1 MLIVKDLSIERLDKK
16 IFENINLSLSPGNI
30 TILKGKNGS
39 GKTTLLKAILNL
51 IEPSFGSIYWKGKL
65 LKKNLYDFYN
75 HVTYIADT
83 TSSLRKLTIKDNIN
97 IWKKFFIS
105 NINDAQ
111 IETALKTLK
120 LDNYLNKKVGTLS
133 FGETKKLEFLRLI
146 IENKK
151 VWILDEPLSNLD
163 EDSIELMKQTFEDHC
178 SKEGSIIFSSHQNP
192 GIYVTEEIQ
201 LIK

>member
-1 MLIVKDLSIERLDKK
+1 MIIIKDLSVDRLDKR
-16 IFENINLSLSPGNI
+16 IFEKINFSLASGGI

-39 GKTTLLKAILNL
+39 GKTTLLKAILNI
-51 IEPSFGSIYWKGKL
+51 IEPSEGSIYWKGKL

-75 HVTYIADT
+75 NITYIADK
-83 TSSLRKLTIKDNIN
+83 TSSLTKLTVKDNIN
-97 IWKKFFIS
+97 IWKKIFSS
-105 NINDAQ
+105 NINDSQ

-120 LDNYLNKKVGTLS
+120 LENYLNRKVETLS
-133 FGETKKLEFLRLI
+133 LGETKKLEFLRLI

-151 VWILDEPLSNLD
+151 LWLLDEPLSSLD

-192 GIYVTEEIQ
+192 GIYVTEEIN
-201 LIK
+201 L

>member
-39 GKTTLLKAILNL
+39 GKTTLLKTILNL
-51 IEPSFGSIYWKGKL
+51 LEPSFGSIYWKGKL

-83 TSSLRKLTIKDNIN
+83 TSSLKKLTIKDNIN

-146 IENKK
+146 MENKK

-192 GIYVTEEIQ
+192 GIYVTEEIN
-201 LIK
+201 L

>member
-51 IEPSFGSIYWKGKL
+51 LEPSFGSIYWKGKL

-75 HVTYIADT
+75 HVTYIGDT
-83 TSSLRKLTIKDNIN
+83 TSSLRKLTIKENIN

-120 LDNYLNKKVGTLS
+120 LDIYLNKKVGTLS

-146 IENKK
+146 MENKK
-151 VWILDEPLSNLD
+151 VSILDEPLSNLD

-192 GIYVTEEIQ
+192 GIYVTEEIN
-201 LIK
+201 L

>member
-1 MLIVKDLSIERLDKK
+1 MIIVKDLSVERLDKK
-16 IFENINLSLSPGNI
+16 IFENINLSLTSGNI

-39 GKTTLLKAILNL
+39 GKTTLLKALLNI

-75 HVTYIADT
+75 NVTYIADT
-83 TSSLRKLTIKDNIN
+83 TSSLRKLSIKDNIN

-105 NINDAQ
+105 KINDAQ

-120 LDNYLNKKVGTLS
+120 LDNYLNKKVVELS

-146 IENKK
+146 IENKN

-163 EDSIELMKQTFEDHC
+163 EDSIELIKQTFADHC
-178 SKEGSIIFSSHQNP
+178 AKEGSIIFSSHQNP

-201 LIK
+201 L

>member
-16 IFENINLSLSPGNI
+16 IFENINLSLAPGNI
-30 TILKGKNGS
+30 TILRGKNGA
-39 GKTTLLKAILNL
+39 GKTTLLKAILNI

-75 HVTYIADT
+75 HVTYIPDT
-83 TSSLRKLTIKDNIN
+83 TSSLKKLTIKDNIN
-97 IWKKFFIS
+97 IWKSFFTS
-105 NINDAQ
+105 NITNEQ

-146 IENKK
+146 IENKN

-178 SKEGSIIFSSHQNP
+178 AKEGSIIFSSHQNP
-192 GIYVTEEIQ
+192 GIYVTEEMQ
-201 LIK
+201 L

>member
-1 MLIVKDLSIERLDKK
+1 MIIVKNLSVERLDKK
-16 IFENINLSLSPGNI
+16 IFENINLSLTPGNI

-39 GKTTLLKAILNL
+39 GKTTLLKALLNI

-83 TSSLRKLTIKDNIN
+83 TSSLSKLSIKDNIN

-105 NINDAQ
+105 KINDTQ

-120 LDNYLNKKVGTLS
+120 LDNYLNKKVGELS
-133 FGETKKLEFLRLI
+133 FGESKKLEFLRLV
-146 IENKK
+146 IESKN
-151 VWILDEPLSNLD
+151 VWILDEPLSSLD
-163 EDSIELMKQTFEDHC
+163 EDSVELIKQTFEDHVA
-178 SKEGSIIFSSHQNP
+178 KEGSIIFSSHQNP
-192 GIYVTEEIQ
+192 GIYVSEEIQ
-201 LIK
+201 L

>member
-1 MLIVKDLSIERLDKK
+1 MIIVKNLTVERLNKK
-16 IFENINLSLSPGNI
+16 IFENINLSLTPGNI

-39 GKTTLLKAILNL
+39 GKTTLLKTILNI
-51 IEPSFGSIYWKGKL
+51 IEPSFGSIYWRGKL

-83 TSSLRKLTIKDNIN
+83 TSSLKKLTIKDNIS

-105 NINDAQ
+105 KINDAQ
-111 IETALKTLK
+111 IETVLKKLE
-120 LDNYLNKKVGTLS
+120 LDNYLDKKVGTLS

-146 IENKK
+146 IENKN
-151 VWILDEPLSNLD
+151 VWILDEPFSNLD
-163 EDSIELMKQTFEDHC
+163 EDSIELIKQTFLDHC

-201 LIK
+201 L

>member
-51 IEPSFGSIYWKGKL
+51 LEPSFGSIYWKGKL

-192 GIYVTEEIQ
+192 GIYVTEEIN
-201 LIK
+201 L

>member
-16 IFENINLSLSPGNI
+16 IFANINLSLSPGNI

-51 IEPSFGSIYWKGKL
+51 LEPSFGSIYWKGKL

-75 HVTYIADT
+75 HVTYIGDT
-83 TSSLRKLTIKDNIN
+83 TSSLRKLTIRDNVN

-105 NINDAQ
+105 KISDTQ
-111 IETALKTLK
+111 IETALKTLR

-146 IENKK
+146 IENKN

-163 EDSIELMKQTFEDHC
+163 EDSIELLKQTFEDHC

-201 LIK
+201 L

>member
-1 MLIVKDLSIERLDKK
+1 MLIVKDLSIQRLEKT
-16 IFENINLSLSPGNI
+16 IFENISLSLSPRNI
-30 TILKGKNGS
+30 IFLKGKNGS
-39 GKTTLLKAILNL
+39 GKTTLLKAILNI

-75 HVTYIADT
+75 NVTYIADT

-105 NINDAQ
+105 NINDDQ
-111 IETALKTLK
+111 IETALETLK

-146 IENKK
+146 MENKK

-163 EDSIELMKQTFEDHC
+163 EDSIDLMKQTFEDHC

-192 GIYVTEEIQ
+192 GIYVTEEIN
-201 LIK
+201 L

>member
-1 MLIVKDLSIERLDKK
+1 MLIVKDLSVERLDKK
-16 IFENINLSLSPGNI
+16 IFENINLSLTSGNI

-51 IEPSFGSIYWKGKL
+51 IEPSFGSIFWKGKL
-65 LKKNLYDFYN
+65 LKRNLYDFYN
-75 HVTYIADT
+75 HATYIADT

-120 LDNYLNKKVGTLS
+120 LDSYLNKKVGTLS
-133 FGETKKLEFLRLI
+133 FGEAKKLEFLRLI

-201 LIK
+201 L

>member
-16 IFENINLSLSPGNI
+16 IFENINLSLTPGNI

-51 IEPSFGSIYWKGKL
+51 IEPSFGSIFWKGKL
-65 LKKNLYDFYN
+65 LKRNLYDFYN
-75 HVTYIADT
+75 HATYIADT
-83 TSSLRKLTIKDNIN
+83 TSSLRKLTIKDNVN

-120 LDNYLNKKVGTLS
+120 LDNYLNKKVATLS

-201 LIK
+201 L

>member
-1 MLIVKDLSIERLDKK
+1 MLIVKDLSVERSDKK
-16 IFENINLSLSPGNI
+16 IFENINLSLAPGNI

-39 GKTTLLKAILNL
+39 GKTTLLKSILNI

-65 LKKNLYDFYN
+65 LRKNLYDFYN
-75 HVTYIADT
+75 NVTYIPDT
-83 TSSLRKLTIKDNIN
+83 TSSLKKLTINDNIN

-105 NINDAQ
+105 NISNSQ
-111 IETALKTLK
+111 IEIALKTLK
-120 LDNYLNKKVGTLS
+120 LDYYLNKRVGTLS

-163 EDSIELMKQTFEDHC
+163 EGSIELMKQTFENHC
-178 SKEGSIIFSSHQNP
+178 AKEGSIIFSSHQNP
-192 GIYVTEEIQ
+192 GIYVTEEMQ
-201 LIK
+201 L

>member
-1 MLIVKDLSIERLDKK
+1 MIIVKNLSVERLDKK
-16 IFENINLSLSPGNI
+16 IFENINLSLTSGNI

-51 IEPSFGSIYWKGKL
+51 IEPSFGSIFWKGKL
-65 LKKNLYDFYN
+65 LKRNLYDFYN
-75 HVTYIADT
+75 HATYIADT

-97 IWKKFFIS
+97 IWKRFFIS
-105 NINDAQ
+105 NINDTQ

-120 LDNYLNKKVGTLS
+120 LDNYLNKKVATLS

-146 IENKK
+146 IENKN

-178 SKEGSIIFSSHQNP
+178 AKEGSIIFSSHQNP
-192 GIYVTEEIQ
+192 GIYVTEEMQ
-201 LIK
+201 L

>member
-1 MLIVKDLSIERLDKK
+1 MLIVKDLCIERLDKK
-16 IFENINLSLSPGNI
+16 IFENINLSLTPGNI

-83 TSSLRKLTIKDNIN
+83 TSSLRKLTIKDNVN

-105 NINDAQ
+105 KINDAQ

-120 LDNYLNKKVGTLS
+120 LDNYLNKKVGALS

-192 GIYVTEEIQ
+192 GIYVTEEIN
-201 LIK
+201 L

>member
-16 IFENINLSLSPGNI
+16 IFENINLSLTPGNI

-51 IEPSFGSIYWKGKL
+51 IEPSFGSIFWKGKL
-65 LKKNLYDFYN
+65 LKRNLYDFYN
-75 HVTYIADT
+75 HATYIADT
-83 TSSLRKLTIKDNIN
+83 TSSLRKLTIKDNVN

-105 NINDAQ
+105 NINDVQ

-163 EDSIELMKQTFEDHC
+163 EDSIELMKQTFEDHS

-192 GIYVTEEIQ
+192 GIYVTEEIE
-201 LIK
+201 L

>member
-1 MLIVKDLSIERLDKK
+1 MIIVKDLSVERLDKK
-16 IFENINLSLSPGNI
+16 IFENINLSLTPGNI

-39 GKTTLLKAILNL
+39 GKTTLLKALLNI

-105 NINDAQ
+105 KINDAQ

-120 LDNYLNKKVGTLS
+120 LDNYLNKKVGELS

-146 IENKK
+146 VENKNI
-151 VWILDEPLSNLD
+151 WILDEPLSNLD
-163 EDSIELMKQTFEDHC
+163 EDSIELIKQTFADH
-178 SKEGSIIFSSHQNP
+178 SAKEGSIIFSSHQNP

-201 LIK
+201 L

>member
-1 MLIVKDLSIERLDKK
+1 MLIVKDLSVERIDKK
-16 IFENINLSLSPGNI
+16 IFENINLSLTPGNI

-51 IEPSFGSIYWKGKL
+51 IEPSFGSIFWKGKL
-65 LKKNLYDFYN
+65 LKRNFYDFYN
-75 HVTYIADT
+75 HTTYIADT
-83 TSSLRKLTIKDNIN
+83 TSSLRKLTIKDNVN

-120 LDNYLNKKVGTLS
+120 LDNYLNKKVATLS

-192 GIYVTEEIQ
+192 GIYVTEEIN
-201 LIK
+201 L

>member
-1 MLIVKDLSIERLDKK
+1 MLIIKDLSIERLDKK

-39 GKTTLLKAILNL
+39 GKTTLLKTILNL
-51 IEPSFGSIYWKGKL
+51 LEPSFGSIYWKGKL

-75 HVTYIADT
+75 HVTYIGDT

-105 NINDAQ
+105 IINDAQ

-120 LDNYLNKKVGTLS
+120 LENYLNKKVGTLS

-146 IENKK
+146 MENKK

-178 SKEGSIIFSSHQNP
+178 NKEGSIIFSSHQNP
-192 GIYVTEEIQ
+192 GIYVTEEIN
-201 LIK
+201 L